1 MNSSPIRRRSPF
13 LRSSSLI
20 LGLSGLSLFLAYLFS
35 ASLAAG
41 LGTSLEMDVFLVA
54 ITLPTAIATL
64 AQFVFPLVLV
74 PVLIERSEKSEHLN
88 ELRWAGISIAIA
100 IGIGVV
106 VVVQVAADPIIRLAA
121 PGFSL
126 PAKNLAAVALRIMI
140 LGSLFDML
148 RGVLTAQHYSR
159 SKFLL
164 PQLAPSAKNLIMLA
178 AVFVLLIPLGV
189 VGLAWAWTL
198 GSIVMLLLLIPGR
211 TRFGPLPSSSAIRR
225 SVRVIG
231 RPLLPAALAGVMI
244 YAVPFVD
251 RAVASTL
258 TSGAI
263 SYLGYGS
270 KVLEIM
276 LRTIPM
282 GVTMAIFPLVS
293 LQASR
298 KDWNELSA
306 LIIDGIRWIL
316 IAGLPLSM
324 LVFMFREPLI
334 SALFERGSFGQAD
347 TLNVAH
353 VLLWYSVAFLPAS
366 LLLLHN
372 QLFMALQ
379 RHRSLVVIWGINL
392 AGTAVLDLVLSQ
404 IFGYSGIAVAYLVIS
419 LVILGVF
426 TVQATKLE
434 IQVQY
439 RPQLSWL
446 GRVLASTLAV
456 GALLFAISQVS
467 QSQPGLVRLAVYASL
482 GAMAYSGMLR
492 LLGVFE
498 ISILARTFFLRGIDP
513 GSEAG

>member
-1 MNSSPIRRRSPF
+1 
-13 LRSSSLI
+13 
-20 LGLSGLSLFLAYLFS
+20 
-35 ASLAAG
+35 
-41 LGTSLEMDVFLVA
+41 
-54 ITLPTAIATL
+54 
-64 AQFVFPLVLV
+64 
-74 PVLIERSEKSEHLN
+74 
-88 ELRWAGISIAIA
+88 
-100 IGIGVV
+100 
-106 VVVQVAADPIIRLAA
+106 
-121 PGFSL
+121 
-126 PAKNLAAVALRIMI
+126 
-140 LGSLFDML
+140 
-148 RGVLTAQHYSR
+148 
-159 SKFLL
+159 
-164 PQLAPSAKNLIMLA
+164 
-178 AVFVLLIPLGV
+178 
-189 VGLAWAWTL
+189 
-198 GSIVMLLLLIPGR
+198 
-211 TRFGPLPSSSAIRR
+211 
-225 SVRVIG
+225 
-231 RPLLPAALAGVMI
+231 
-244 YAVPFVD
+244 
-251 RAVASTL
+251 
-258 TSGAI
+258 
-263 SYLGYGS
+263 
-270 KVLEIM
+270 
-276 LRTIPM
+276 
-282 GVTMAIFPLVS
+282 MAIFPLVS